1 MITTHV
7 ETLEKNQK
15 CDRLSSDVEPLSMT
29 VGEHL
34 LVAEQFPINEPVNE
48 RLLVAED
55 IPPEELLPTVQ
66 QLSVREQLLS
76 ADIDEQSD
84 LPGNRPPA
92 VETKQVPLDEQLPK
106 TVFINTMYMKHR
118 PIKVRVIRVGER

>member
-1 MITTHV
+1 MTTTHV

-34 LVAEQFPINEPVNE
+34 LVAEQFPINE

-66 QLSVREQLLS
+66 QLSVREQLPS

-84 LPGNRPPA
+84 LPGNRPQA
-92 VETKQVPLDEQLPK
+92 VETKQVPLDEQLPN

-118 PIKVRVIRVGER
+118 PIKVRVTRVGER